1 MAYRMQITIDGTV
14 YPVYRDAAR
23 THPVA
28 VHDALGTSSEA
39 ELQRVLD
46 TLNVSDWYDA
56 DGQQMAST
64 VGRMRTA
71 WKCLSARLNKVKG
84 RRRYDHPVPER
95 RLRCPSREIWQN

>member
-56 DGQQMAST
+56 DGQHRGPDANGME
-64 VGRMRTA
+64 MF
-71 WKCLSARLNKVKG
+71 
-84 RRRYDHPVPER
+84 ER
-95 RLRCPSREIWQN
+95 AAQ